1 MIDRENQRFEQTRGP
16 GEVKLENVKRYMLAQ
31 TAGIQYKDCPHCLQ
45 RMHRKNYARL
55 SGVVVDQCAKHG
67 VYFDAGELAQV
78 LGFVATGGLTVVRQR
93 KIREQEYE
101 ERQNRYL
108 KSFGQSQSAIYLD
121 SIGPMR
127 QFNPGILVAIF
138 GVMVRSYY
146 WVLGIFVR

>member
-1 MIDRENQRFEQTRGP
+1 MQQ
-16 GEVKLENVKRYMLAQ
+16 MQ
-31 TAGIQYKDCPHCLQ
+31 
-45 RMHRKNYARL
+45 RKNYARL

-101 ERQNRYL
+101 DRQNSYL

-121 SIGPMR
+121 SMGPMR
-127 QFNPGILVAIF
+127 QFNPGIAVDVF
-138 GVMVRSYY
+138 GLMVRAFY
-146 WVLGIFVR
+146 WIVGVFFR